1 MRVLAIDTSSNV
13 ATVAVMEDELLL
25 GEYILN
31 HKKTHSQ
38 KIMTMIE
45 QILSE
50 LELTVQ
56 DIDIFA
62 AAIGRAS
69 VLQDFDIG
77 VATVK
82 ASCTRNWAKPVV
94 SVGIT

>member
-38 KIMTMIE
+38 KIMTCLLYTS
-45 QILSE
+45 ILVSVI
-50 LELTVQ
+50 LTATDLTKSFTAQWLLTMTVRVFTQ
-56 DIDIFA
+56 QA
-62 AAIGRAS
+62 
-69 VLQDFDIG
+69 LNT
-77 VATVK
+77 ATV
-82 ASCTRNWAKPVV
+82 
-94 SVGIT
+94 

>member
-50 LELTVQ
+50 LELTVYRTSYWRCNCQ
-56 DIDIFA
+56 
-62 AAIGRAS
+62 S
-69 VLQDFDIG
+69 
-77 VATVK
+77 
-82 ASCTRNWAKPVV
+82 SCTRN
-94 SVGIT
+94 GQTCGERRNT

>member
-50 LELTVQ
+50 LELTVR

-62 AAIGRAS
+62 AAIGPGFVYRTS
-69 VLQDFDIG
+69 YRRCNCQS
-77 VATVK
+77 
-82 ASCTRNWAKPVV
+82 SCTRN
-94 SVGIT
+94 GQTCGERRNT

>member
-45 QILSE
+45 QRTSYRRCNCQG
-50 LELTVQ
+50 T
-56 DIDIFA
+56 
-62 AAIGRAS
+62 
-69 VLQDFDIG
+69 
-77 VATVK
+77 
-82 ASCTRNWAKPVV
+82 CTRN
-94 SVGIT
+94 GQTCGERRNT

>member
-50 LELTVQ
+50 L
-56 DIDIFA
+56 
-62 AAIGRAS
+62 
-69 VLQDFDIG
+69 
-77 VATVK
+77 
-82 ASCTRNWAKPVV
+82 
-94 SVGIT
+94 

>member
-62 AAIGRAS
+62 AAIGPGCNC
-69 VLQDFDIG
+69 QG
-77 VATVK
+77 T
-82 ASCTRNWAKPVV
+82 CTRN
-94 SVGIT
+94 GQTCGERRNT